1 MAKINTNYIMKLLF
15 DKDIFYFQPKQLSA
29 LLEISIGQ
37 TYDIIQRLKNSE
49 VVIELENGKYL
60 VTGYDKK
67 RVLSN
72 PFYIATNIVVP
83 SYISYWSILNY
94 YGFTEQVPKFI
105 LVATTKQKKDMHFEN
120 YIFKYI
126 QIKRGKLYGYKKKLI
141 DEFPTFIAEPE
152 KAIIDSIDLP
162 NYAGGINEISK
173 IIDNSLDS
181 IDKRKL
187 VEYAIRF
194 PSKSTISRL
203 GYLFDIKGVELKV
216 LLKYKSNSFV
226 LLNSKKKKSSNWNK
240 KWKINVNEEV

>member
-1 MAKINTNYIMKLLF
+1 MNLLF
-15 DKDIFYFQPKQLSA
+15 DNDIFYFQPKQLSA

-49 VVIELENGKYL
+49 VVIEVENGKYL

-83 SYISYWSILNY
+83 SYVSYWSILNY
-94 YGFTEQVPKFI
+94 YGFTEQAPKSIF
-105 LVATTKQKKDMHFEN
+105 VATTKQKKDMHFEN
-120 YIFKYI
+120 YIFKYV
-126 QIKRGKLYGYKKKLI
+126 QIKRDKLYGYKKELI

-152 KAIIDSIDLP
+152 KAIIDSIDLL
-162 NYAGGINEISK
+162 NYAGGIKDISK
-173 IIDNSLDS
+173 IIDNALDS

-194 PSKSTISRL
+194 PSKSMISRL
-203 GYLFDIKGVELKV
+203 GYLFNMKGIELKG
-216 LLKYKSNSFV
+216 LQKFKSKPFV
-226 LLNSKKKKSSNWNK
+226 LLNPKKKKSRKWNK
-240 KWKINVNEEV
+240 KWNVNINEEV